1 MTSTVSPSINMQT
14 RGPAEPPA
22 DAQGG
27 AAGQSRE
34 NNHGL
39 TLDVE
44 EIASRR
50 LYSAGAGLDY
60 TPRGPEAAAYKYY
73 CPLCMNYFKGIF
85 ESRCCRH
92 YICYECLLAYVA
104 GKYGVTPED
113 LPFLEVPFL
122 FPLPCP
128 HCSSLAFEPG
138 PVSRLA
144 TVRSYEDEADLSAS
158 LTAASMGSPVRPGD
172 SFEALQRKMLR
183 FSSQESAVSEPPTP
197 ATVHTATEDEHS
209 NPSSPIVAANRKM
222 EAKIVRERQA
232 MVLGARA
239 PEGKGSEEQ
248 QTEAGGAGSGQSVA
262 VAEQAAE
269 EEVREG
275 DLAIATSPSAA
286 ML

>member
-1 MTSTVSPSINMQT
+1 MLCISACFPGCCSAGRSHSPAPEGRQRSISRERGLTGIGPAYDVWRSAMTSTVSPSINMQT

-138 PVSRLA
+138 PVSPLPWCGA
-144 TVRSYEDEADLSAS
+144 TRMRQ
-158 LTAASMGSPVRPGD
+158 TCPPPSP
-172 SFEALQRKMLR
+172 A
-183 FSSQESAVSEPPTP
+183 P
-197 ATVHTATEDEHS
+197 AW
-209 NPSSPIVAANRKM
+209 
-222 EAKIVRERQA
+222 
-232 MVLGARA
+232 A
-239 PEGKGSEEQ
+239 P
-248 QTEAGGAGSGQSVA
+248 
-262 VAEQAAE
+262 
-269 EEVREG
+269 
-275 DLAIATSPSAA
+275 L
-286 ML
+286 